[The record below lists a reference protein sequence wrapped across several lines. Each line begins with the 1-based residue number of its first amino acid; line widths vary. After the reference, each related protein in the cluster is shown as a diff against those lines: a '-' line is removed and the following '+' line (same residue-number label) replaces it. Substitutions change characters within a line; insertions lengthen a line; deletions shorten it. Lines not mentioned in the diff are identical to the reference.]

1 MVARNAF
8 VDGRLFGKNWIQPEG
23 QDSLTALKKIE
34 ELAEELFGE
43 YASDFIDGFSASV
56 IERNL

>member
-1 MVARNAF
+1 MARDAF
-8 VDGRLFGKNWIQPEG
+8 IHGRLFGKNWIPPEG
-23 QDSLTALKKIE
+23 QDSLTALKEIE
-34 ELAEELFGE
+34 RLAEELFGE